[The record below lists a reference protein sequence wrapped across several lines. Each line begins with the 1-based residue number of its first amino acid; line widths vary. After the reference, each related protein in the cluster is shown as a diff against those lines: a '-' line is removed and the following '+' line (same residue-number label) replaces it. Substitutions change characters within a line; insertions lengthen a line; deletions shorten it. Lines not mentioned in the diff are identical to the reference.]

1 MAISDF
7 YDFGPLMA
15 QLQQGGQGMS
25 GGMGTPQNTWNGTQF
40 QMPTVAPQAPFQ
52 PLDPYKGTAMAPGG
66 TQQAGGGL
74 FGSLADPSAARRV
87 RGRPGAGGKYY
98 SPALQGLMG

>member
-40 QMPTVAPQAPFQ
+40 QMPTVTPPGPYQQIA
-52 PLDPYKGTAMAPGG
+52 PYKGTAMAPGG
-66 TQQAGGGL
+66 TQQGVFGGGFGAL
-74 FGSLADPSAARRV
+74 QNPPADRSRRGGKRLGGGYFGS
-87 RGRPGAGGKYY
+87 G
-98 SPALQGLMG
+98 GLMG